1 MTGEIKSLPNEQ
13 DAARIVQQVLNE
25 NVLSINRFP
34 TGACHFVYDV
44 VTEKGRNVVAR
55 ISWPQNRHFLA
66 GAVYWYGFLKPKG
79 LPLPTIISHDLEAV
93 LSPFPSMVLERLA
106 GEDLGVVY
114 PQLSRDQKKVLA
126 DEITRVQDVT
136 GSLPLGKGFGFVEGY
151 ESNSFHRTWTDF
163 LFSLLERSRSRI
175 QAVGIMDVR
184 QVDRVAKKLDNYSS
198 YFAQIAPR
206 CFLDDI
212 TTRNVIVDE
221 GKLSG
226 IVDVDFVCFGDKL
239 LATALTQM
247 SLINM
252 RADLDYI
259 DYWCEAASVTEQQR
273 EVLVFYTALFCV
285 DFMGELG
292 QRFNKDRPESI
303 NTERVGW
310 LNDALD
316 KMLDT
321 TSLPTRRSL

>member
-1 MTGEIKSLPNEQ
+1 MTGESNSLPNED
-13 DAARIVQQVLNE
+13 DAARIVRRVLDE
-25 NVLSINRFP
+25 PVLSVNRFP

-44 VTEKGRNVVAR
+44 VTESGRNVVAR
-55 ISWPQNRHFLA
+55 ISWPENRHFLA
-66 GAVYWYGFLKPKG
+66 GAIYWYSFLKPKG
-79 LPLPTIISHDLEAV
+79 LPLATIISYDLEAV
-93 LSPFPSMVLERLA
+93 LSPFPHMILERLA

-114 PQLSRDQKKVLA
+114 PQLSRAEKKALA
-126 DEITRVQDVT
+126 NEITRLQELT
-136 GSLPLGKGFGFVEGY
+136 GSLPLGGGFGFVESY
-151 ESNSFHRTWTDF
+151 ESDSFHPTWMDV
-163 LFSLLERSRSRI
+163 LHSLLDRSRSRI

-184 QVDRVAKKLDNYSS
+184 QVDRVAQKLDNHQS

-212 TTRNVIVDE
+212 TTRNVIVHE

-226 IVDVDFVCFGDKL
+226 LVDVDFVCFGDNL
-239 LATALTQM
+239 LTTALTQM
-247 SLINM
+247 SLINT

-259 DYWCEAASVTEQQR
+259 DYWCEAANVTEQQR

-292 QRFNKDRPESI
+292 QQFNKDRPESFDR
-303 NTERVGW
+303 ERVRW

-316 KMLDT
+316 QLL
-321 TSLPTRRSL
+321 SLT